1 MSGLK
6 RALFGE
12 KGTPSRVVDTT
23 PDAFANLRGPLASA
37 LLGQLQQGP
46 AQFQGPFVAP
56 LTGGEIQGLQ
66 GVQRAAGQ
74 VGQSPLAMQM
84 LAGSAGMNPFAQ
96 LSGLEQFGLGQV
108 AQQAFG
114 QNPLLSQAQSF
125 LSQQLAGQMNPFAR
139 AVGLSEAEQQG
150 LNAIQQAAFG
160 QNPLLSTVQQ
170 GIQQLAG
177 SGGVH
182 PQLDQLIQAATR
194 PILEQFDDE
203 ALRQRGL
210 FTAAGQQV
218 QGLGSSPF
226 AQASARLSS
235 SIANALGDTTAQLTA
250 ALNQQQQQAQLQAL
264 GLGAQLPGMQLQNM
278 LAAQQALGLPREIEQ
293 LGLGLQSQAFQQM
306 QQNQFGAAGLADQLQ
321 SNALQRA
328 LAGLGAAGIGQQRQ
342 AQAFENQQNRQLQA
356 GAQLGQQQLANQVAQ
371 LEAQLRNLQ
380 AQGLPRL
387 VQQLGIDAGLQ
398 EFQRQQAQLMQLMQL
413 MAGVSVPSTTVLP
426 GTAGSTGA
434 LGAFAGGFGEALG
447 TGLGSVLLSDRR
459 MKRDIEYIGTTAGGT
474 KLYRFRYAWSEEPKL
489 GVMADEVAHIPGAV
503 MVDDITGLATVDL
516 AKVVAHG

>member
-23 PDAFANLRGPLASA
+23 PDEFARLRSPLAAA
-37 LLGQLQQGP
+37 LSGQLASGP
-46 AQFQGPFVAP
+46 AQFQGQFVAP
-56 LTGGEIQGLQ
+56 LTGGEMQGLQ
-66 GVQRAAGQ
+66 GVQQAAGQ

-84 LAGSAGMNPFAQ
+84 LAGAAGF
-96 LSGLEQFGLGQV
+96 
-108 AQQAFG
+108 
-114 QNPLLSQAQSF
+114 
-125 LSQQLAGQMNPFAR
+125 NPFAR
-139 AVGLSEAEQQG
+139 AVGLSGAEQQG
-150 LNAIQQAAFG
+150 LSAIQQAAFG
-160 QNPLLSTVQQ
+160 QNPLMNTVN
-170 GIQQLAG
+170 QQLQSIAG

-182 PQLDQLIQAATR
+182 PQLEQLIGAATR

-235 SIANALGDTTAQLTA
+235 GVANALGDTTAQLTA

-278 LAAQQALGLPREIEQ
+278 LAAQQALGLPREIAQ
-293 LGLGLQSQAFQQM
+293 MGLGLQSQAF
-306 QQNQFGAAGLADQLQ
+306 
-321 SNALQRA
+321 
-328 LAGLGAAGIGQQRQ
+328 
-342 AQAFENQQNRQLQA
+342 ENQQGRQLQA
-356 GAQLGQQQLANQVAQ
+356 GAQLGQQQLAGQVAQ
-371 LEAQLRNLQ
+371 LEAQLQNLQ

-413 MAGVSVPSTTVLP
+413 MAGVSAPSTEVLQ
-426 GTAGSTGA
+426 GTQGTSGA
-434 LGAFAGGFGEALG
+434 LGAFAGGFGQ
-447 TGLGSVLLSDRR
+447 GLGSVLSDRR
-459 MKRDIEYIGTTAGGT
+459 MKRDIEYIGTTANGT
-474 KLYRFRYAWSEEPKL
+474 KLYRFRYAWSDEPKL

>member
-23 PDAFANLRGPLASA
+23 PDEFARLRSPLATA
-37 LLGQLQQGP
+37 LSGQLASGP

-278 LAAQQALGLPREIEQ
+278 LAAQQALGLPREIAQ
-293 LGLGLQSQAFQQM
+293 LGLGLQSQAFESQQ
-306 QQNQFGAAGLADQLQ
+306 G
-321 SNALQRA
+321 
-328 LAGLGAAGIGQQRQ
+328 
-342 AQAFENQQNRQLQA
+342 RQLQA

-387 VQQLGIDAGLQ
+387 GQQLGTAAGLQ
-398 EFQRQQAQLMQLMQL
+398 ECQRQQAQPMQLMQL
-413 MAGVSVPSTTVLP
+413 MAGISSPTPAILP
-426 GTAGSTGA
+426 GTPGSPGA

-447 TGLGSVLLSDRR
+447 TGLGS
-459 MKRDIEYIGTTAGGT
+459 
-474 KLYRFRYAWSEEPKL
+474 
-489 GVMADEVAHIPGAV
+489 
-503 MVDDITGLATVDL
+503 
-516 AKVVAHG
+516 

>member
-23 PDAFANLRGPLASA
+23 PDAFANLRGPLSSA

-74 VGQSPLAMQM
+74 VGQSPLAMQI
-84 LAGSAGMNPFAQ
+84 LAGSTGF
-96 LSGLEQFGLGQV
+96 
-108 AQQAFG
+108 
-114 QNPLLSQAQSF
+114 
-125 LSQQLAGQMNPFAR
+125 NPFAR
-139 AVGLSEAEQQG
+139 AVGLSEAEQQW

-160 QNPLLSTVQQ
+160 QNPLLSTAQQ
-170 GIQQLAG
+170 GIHQLPG

-182 PQLDQLIQAATR
+182 PELDQLIQAATR

-278 LAAQQALGLPREIEQ
+278 LAAQQALGLPREIAQ
-293 LGLGLQSQAFQQM
+293 MGLGLQSQAF
-306 QQNQFGAAGLADQLQ
+306 
-321 SNALQRA
+321 
-328 LAGLGAAGIGQQRQ
+328 
-342 AQAFENQQNRQLQA
+342 ENQQGRQLQA
-356 GAQLGQQQLANQVAQ
+356 GALLGQQQLANQVAQ
-371 LEAQLRNLQ
+371 LEAQLQNLQ

-387 VQQLGIDAGLQ
+387 VQQLGINAGLQ

-413 MAGVSVPSTTVLP
+413 MAGVSSPSTTVLP
-426 GTAGSTGA
+426 GTPGSSGA
-434 LGAFAGGFGEALG
+434 LGAFAG
-447 TGLGSVLLSDRR
+447 
-459 MKRDIEYIGTTAGGT
+459 
-474 KLYRFRYAWSEEPKL
+474 
-489 GVMADEVAHIPGAV
+489 
-503 MVDDITGLATVDL
+503 
-516 AKVVAHG
+516 